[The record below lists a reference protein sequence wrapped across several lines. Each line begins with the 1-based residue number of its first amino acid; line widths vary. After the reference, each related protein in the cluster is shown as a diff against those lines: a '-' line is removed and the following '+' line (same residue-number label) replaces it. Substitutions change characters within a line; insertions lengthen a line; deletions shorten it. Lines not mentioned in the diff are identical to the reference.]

1 MVYSSSP
8 NTRRLKLQEKLLFQ
22 FMFEGIYVSAQYSQA
37 EGVLAYLREICYF
50 ILLTLGKVIYF
61 TQFTDSNDYL
71 IQNTLTDMPKIM
83 FD

>member
-37 EGVLAYLREICYF
+37 EGVPAYLRD
-50 ILLTLGKVIYF
+50 LLFYSTYIGKGNLLYSVY
-61 TQFTDSNDYL
+61 
-71 IQNTLTDMPKIM
+71 
-83 FD
+83 